1 MDNADLIPPT
11 PKSLSDWELE
21 QALETAKAQ
30 SDGMLAAM
38 ILLEQESQL
47 RTEDD
52 SAMLAWIARVETID
66 SPEARAALKDFYL
79 ANSRFSRNPVANESE
94 QVLATAIDE
103 PEQLPEISADEEVAP
118 AQNIVEA
125 VPAPIIPLPVPTPV
139 SQEVAFDEMLAIGAA
154 EATDAIELPETDFS
168 VTGVLGQIVD
178 RVNFDFSADEDA
190 TALEESEHV
199 PISAFESQAE
209 PTSPTKLKSEFVWST
224 FWQPA
229 VVFALAIPLLAAL
242 WASQQRV
249 SLATLV
255 VGVAAASILN
265 FALQSVF
272 RSVSLRGN
280 ADATVLSRATFGVF
294 ANTLPVLFV
303 WLFRSALLVVAAFSA
318 VLALMPT
325 FAGAPVAAGAAIVG
339 LSWSTVLALCCLV
352 AAISVSLFSPR
363 VRTWV
368 LAIATGIGFAL
379 VAAALIIRGF
389 GLDLSNLDLA
399 QVSLLAVVTLV
410 ASLGLSGIAQNAL
423 QQSESNQAR
432 RSQTLSD
439 LISMFILPIVSVA
452 GFGLLL
458 SAPVGTST
466 GFTSLDELFLQFPLW
481 LANVSVWVAV
491 LLALVLLGT
500 LGSFAS
506 ESLSG
511 LFIGRKS
518 IRALITFLAAM
529 AIAVAIGLE
538 SWLLDYLSKIILIL
552 LIPVSAWLGA
562 FITEGILRRTNF
574 HEVSLQR
581 SYAFYKRVSVPAILG
596 FILAVA
602 IGVGLSPIDSIAWT
616 GFLSKWLDP
625 LLIFGNLSGAIWALV
640 VSVVWS
646 LITSLPKIHKQELEI
661 AAIDERRSEIAGVV
675 LPQ

>member
-1 MDNADLIPPT
+1 MDNAELIPPT

-52 SAMLAWIARVETID
+52 SAILSWIAKVETID

-79 ANSRFSRNPVANESE
+79 ANPRFSSNPVS
-94 QVLATAIDE
+94 
-103 PEQLPEISADEEVAP
+103 PE
-118 AQNIVEA
+118 NIVEA
-125 VPAPIIPLPVPTPV
+125 VAAPIIHLPVPAPV
-139 SQEVAFDEMLAIGAA
+139 SEEVAFDEMLSIGAA

-178 RVNFDFSADEDA
+178 QVNSDFSADEDA

-199 PISAFESQAE
+199 PVAAFESQSE
-209 PTSPTKLKSEFVWST
+209 TTTPTKVKSEFVWSG

-229 VVFALAIPLLAAL
+229 AVFAIAIPLLAAL
-242 WASQQRV
+242 WASQQSV

-255 VGVAAASILN
+255 VGVAVASFLN
-265 FALQSVF
+265 FALQSIF

-294 ANTLPVLFV
+294 ANILPVLFV
-303 WLFRSALLVVAAFSA
+303 WLFRSTLLVIAAFTA
-318 VLALMPT
+318 VQTLLPT
-325 FAGAPVAAGAAIVG
+325 FAGSPSASVSAFAGF
-339 LSWSTVLALCCLV
+339 SWSTVLAVCCLV
-352 AAISVSLFSPR
+352 AAILVSLFSPR
-363 VRTWV
+363 IRTWV
-368 LAIATGIGFAL
+368 LAIATGVGFAWL
-379 VAAALIIRGF
+379 AVALIIRGF
-389 GLDLSNLDLA
+389 GLDLSNIDLA
-399 QVSLLAVVTLV
+399 QVSLLAVVTLI
-410 ASLGLSGIAQNAL
+410 ASLGLSGIGQNAL
-423 QQSESNQAR
+423 QLSGSKQAR
-432 RSQTLSD
+432 RSQVLSD
-439 LISMFILPIVSVA
+439 SISMFILPVLSVG

-458 SAPVGTST
+458 AAPVGAST
-466 GFTSLDELFLQFPLW
+466 GFTSVGELFLQLPIW
-481 LANVSVWVAV
+481 LANASVWVAV
-491 LLALVLLGT
+491 LLVLVLLGT

-511 LFIGRKS
+511 LFIGKKS
-518 IRALITFLAAM
+518 MRAIVTLLAAV
-529 AIAVAIGLE
+529 ALAVAIGLE
-538 SWLLDYLSKIILIL
+538 SWLYSYLSQLILIL
-552 LIPVSAWLGA
+552 LVPVAAWLGA
-562 FITEGILRRTNF
+562 FITEGVLRRTNF

-581 SYAFYKRVSVPAILG
+581 SYAFYKRVSIPAILG
-596 FILAVA
+596 FILVVSFG
-602 IGVGLSPIDSIAWT
+602 IGVSPIDSISWT

-640 VSVVWS
+640 ISVVWS
-646 LITSLPKIHKQELEI
+646 LITSLPKIHKQELEV
-661 AAIDERRSEIAGVV
+661 AAIDERRSEIAGVE